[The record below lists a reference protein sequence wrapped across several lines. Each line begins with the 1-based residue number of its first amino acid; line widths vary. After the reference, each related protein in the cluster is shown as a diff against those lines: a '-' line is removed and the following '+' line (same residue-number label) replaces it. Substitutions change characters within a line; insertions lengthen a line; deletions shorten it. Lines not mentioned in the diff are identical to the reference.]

1 MRPERIVRGLLLL
14 GLALLIGKLLAT
26 GQMGKYMAP
35 GLDPLSWLT
44 ALALTAMAAVELR
57 GARAGAQ
64 QDAPGAEPPAPH
76 GVDESLTAAL
86 LLVVLSVGFVVTP
99 RALGTSGLGG
109 ERITSL
115 LLAFAPGS
123 GASDPAITPA
133 GTPLDGHPA
142 VLAVLRR
149 LGLGAVG
156 QRVRLVGTVAR
167 SDDLGADEAAL
178 LRYAIVHCVADARPV
193 AFVVVAP
200 PGTELPADQWIE
212 IEGTLAARERDGI
225 RLVAVQARQ
234 ITPIDEPDNPYL
246 SGYD

>member
-1 MRPERIVRGLLLL
+1 MSPTRIVRGLLLL
-14 GLALLIGKLLAT
+14 GIALLIGKLLAT

-35 GLDPLSWLT
+35 GLDPLSALT
-44 ALALTAMAAVELR
+44 ALVLSAMAVVELR
-57 GARAGAQ
+57 GARAGRRRE
-64 QDAPGAEPPAPH
+64 APGAEPTAPH

-109 ERITSL
+109 ERVTGL

-123 GASDPAITPA
+123 
-133 GTPLDGHPA
+133 
-142 VLAVLRR
+142 
-149 LGLGAVG
+149 
-156 QRVRLVGTVAR
+156 
-167 SDDLGADEAAL
+167 GADEAAL

-212 IEGTLAARERDGI
+212 VEGTLAARERGGI

-234 ITPIDEPDNPYL
+234 ITPVEEPANPYL